1 VIGLEIDREGVA
13 DAKPFEDEH
22 VQFREGG
29 FEDAW
34 AEMSKHLHPLGAI
47 VDGTCDELGSLATW
61 VEIPKS
67 RPQSLTLSVRL
78 KDLVDPLAIAERLQ
92 KILIPRNTPDHAV
105 HGFIQDVQRS
115 WQNATGIG
123 LVKSRWSGAPSRP
136 CPQVEIDSSRAYC
149 VPHNLEKWGFDSQSQ
164 VASTALVEGTLS
176 SLLTQ
181 TLQD

>member
-78 KDLVDPLAIAERLQ
+78 KDLVDPLAIAERLP

-105 HGFIQDVQRS
+105 HSFIQDVQRS
-115 WQNATGIG
+115 W
-123 LVKSRWSGAPSRP
+123 P
-136 CPQVEIDSSRAYC
+136 CPQVEIDSSQAYC